1 MVSYLDAAQADLVA
15 KRADLEAAKALLGSR
30 ERHWKGAIEERKAV
44 PRDAPTAT
52 RVVMDAEVKD
62 AKARV
67 AEAKAARHG
76 ARTGTTNL
84 LRHDRGARVS

>member
-1 MVSYLDAAQADLVA
+1 MKEYAAAQADLVA

-30 ERHWKGAIEERKAV
+30 ERQWKGAIEDRKAV

-52 RVVMDAEVKD
+52 RVVMDTEVTH

-67 AEAKAARHG
+67 AEAKAALRPIEAAITAAEERMEAA
-76 ARTGTTNL
+76 AR
-84 LRHDRGARVS
+84 